1 MYLYKKLVLDG
12 NDGTG
17 KSSRAKAIQE
27 VLGIEVSERGP
38 LSKLTDCDEIFSPY
52 VKEGESIELSTEAL
66 EAINEIKNNT
76 DTLYAILDAPVI
88 KCQQHIVARG
98 DSLDAPYHN
107 FRDLCY
113 YRERFKLLY
122 DFLKKQHISNIFL
135 VETKSL
141 WIDCITIH
149 CMMSMNEP
157 DCGKKFFEYYKQN
170 ISK

>member
-76 DTLYAILDAPVI
+76 DTLYVILDAPVI

-98 DSLDAPYHN
+98 DLLDAPYHN

>member
-17 KSSRAKAIQE
+17 KSSRAKAIQK
-27 VLGIEVSERGP
+27 VLGIEVFERGP

-76 DTLYAILDAPVI
+76 DTLYVILDAPVI

-107 FRDLCY
+107 FRDLYY